1 MNLLE
6 TILQA
11 QGGGAVRQVAQQFGL
26 QENQAASAISSLLPA
41 LAGGLKNNVNQQG
54 GLESLLGA
62 LGSGN
67 HGRYLENPALLGQA
81 ETAQEGNGI
90 LGHILGSKDVSRQV
104 AAQAS
109 QQTGLGA
116 DIMKKMLPVVAT
128 MLMGSLSKQT
138 SSMGTQG
145 QAAAPSSNILGM
157 LSPLLDTNKD
167 GSAADDIIGMVG
179 KLFQR

>member
-41 LAGGLKNNVNQQG
+41 LAGGLKNNANQPG
-54 GLESLLGA
+54 GMDSLLGA

-67 HGRYLENPALLGQA
+67 HGRFLENPGLLGQA
-81 ETAQEGNGI
+81 ETVQEGNGI
-90 LGHILGSKDVSRQV
+90 LGHILGSKDASRQV

-109 QQTGLGA
+109 QQAGVGV
-116 DIMKKMLPVVAT
+116 DVMKRMLPVVAT
-128 MLMGSLSKQT
+128 MVMGSLGKQT
-138 SSMGTQG
+138 ASMQS
-145 QAAAPSSNILGM
+145 QAAAPSSGVAGM
-157 LSPLLDTNKD
+157 LSSFLDTDKD
-167 GSAADDIIGMVG
+167 GSIADDVVGMVG
-179 KLFQR
+179 KFLKR